1 MTAAPE
7 KGTGGKAKG
16 LEVGR
21 AGEGGVHIGLCKKE
35 DTSQG

>member
-1 MTAAPE
+1 MNAAPE
-7 KGTGGKAKG
+7 KGTRGKAKG

-21 AGEGGVHIGLCKKE
+21 TGEGRVHIGLGKKE

>member
-1 MTAAPE
+1 MNAAPE
-7 KGTGGKAKG
+7 KGTGGKVKE

-21 AGEGGVHIGLCKKE
+21 TGEGGVHIGLCKKE